1 MTDSTNDPAL
11 AASAIEAGAE
21 QLAAI
26 LNAADVAV
34 YSKDLAGRYIWANKK
49 ALQVTGLALEEVVGK
64 TDFQLMPREIA
75 ERFRQIDIQ
84 IIARQSERVT
94 AENTV
99 TMGDGSQRTF
109 ENITRPLKNADGEL
123 IGLVGTASDI
133 TQRKQL
139 EAELRHQRRLFK
151 TILDNVD
158 SHIYMRDAD
167 HRFHYVNRATAALLG
182 KSPDNI
188 IGKLDEDLMDAA
200 TAEQIQQLDHRVFR
214 TGKTQTGRDTF
225 IDHLGKERHFWT
237 VKVPFGNGDKEPK
250 MLIGISSDIT
260 ELHEAYEQMRELSL
274 TDPLTS
280 LRNRRDFHEQLG
292 RELSRARR
300 IGSPTALLL
309 MDLDHFKS
317 INDQYGHPVGD
328 QVLIK
333 VADLIGTVIRQED
346 IAGRLGGEEF
356 GILMPGADIDSAR
369 RAAERLRIVLA
380 EATHEAP
387 DSEPFVVTVSIGIAV
402 CEAQDTTSGELFI
415 QADRCLYEAKRAG
428 RNRVRA

>member
-1 MTDSTNDPAL
+1 MTDSTNNPAL
-11 AASAIEAGAE
+11 AASAIEALAA

-49 ALQVTGLALEEVVGK
+49 ALQVTGLALEDVVGK
-64 TDFQLMPREIA
+64 TDFQFMPRETA

-99 TMGDGSQRTF
+99 TMADGSQRTF

-139 EAELRHQRRLFK
+139 EAELRHQRRLLK
-151 TILDNVD
+151 TILDNID
-158 SHIYMRDAD
+158 SHIYMSDAD
-167 HRFHYVNRATAALLG
+167 HRFHYVNRAGAAVLG
-182 KSPDNI
+182 KPAEEI
-188 IGKLDEDLMDAA
+188 IGKHDIELMDPDTAA
-200 TAEQIQQLDHRVFR
+200 RLRQLDQKVF
-214 TGKTQTGRDTF
+214 QTGETQSGHESLFDQT
-225 IDHLGKERHFWT
+225 GKERHFWT

-250 MLIGISSDIT
+250 MLIGISTDIT

-356 GILMPGADIDSAR
+356 GILMPGTDLDNAR
-369 RAAERLRIVLA
+369 RAAERLRGALA

-387 DSEPFVVTVSIGIAV
+387 DREPFVVTTSIGIAV
-402 CEAQDTTSGELFI
+402 CDTHRTTSRELFI
-415 QADRCLYEAKRAG
+415 QADRCLYEAKRSG
-428 RNRVRA
+428 RNCVRG